1 MILIDKERICPVW
14 AHLQIWCDY
23 CPAVFQLEPTDSF
36 GVNDSDLIRD
46 YRDHFEAK
54 CPVCR
59 LRTRF
64 EKPQPVRATMDV
76 TARLKRYEKKK

>member
-54 CPVCR
+54 CPV
-59 LRTRF
+59 
-64 EKPQPVRATMDV
+64 
-76 TARLKRYEKKK
+76 